1 MTKSE
6 LIKARCTV
14 EQKQYIEK
22 FMYKNKYRSLSEAI
36 RAIINN
42 HMIVNPMLPA
52 GAATDAP

>member
-52 GAATDAP
+52 GDANR

>member
-6 LIKARCTV
+6 LIKARCTA
-14 EQKQYIEK
+14 EQKQYLLEIMHFNK
-22 FMYKNKYRSLSEAI
+22 YKNLSEAI

-52 GAATDAP
+52 GDATDAP

>member
-1 MTKSE
+1 MIKDQ
-6 LIKARCTV
+6 LIKARCTSS
-14 EQKQYIEK
+14 EKQYIEK

-52 GAATDAP
+52 GDATDAP